1 MTKTEFKNYCLR
13 KLGGGM
19 ITVNVTPDQVED
31 RIHEAYQLFV
41 DKHYDSTEGEWL
53 LYRTSEEDVKNG
65 YITLSDDIKIVDGLL
80 EQHTV
85 KEIIDSN
92 PNHEN
97 KMECH
102 QFSVVG
108 QSIIESMTSGVYKPF
123 DNLSFYIMNLGFD
136 TVKDMS
142 GLMPRFEYTFHK
154 RKLVI
159 YDGQPLKDKVVAIH
173 VKRFIP
179 MEEVFDDLWFKK
191 YATAKIKEQWG
202 SNLKKHSNIEHLGGV
217 QINGQQIYDEAIQE
231 IEQLETKLIEQYEVP
246 PMMTIG

>member
-1 MTKTEFKNYCLR
+1 MTKTNFKNYCLR

-19 ITVNVTPDQVED
+19 IVVNVTPEQVED
-31 RIHEAYQLFV
+31 RIQEAYQLFA

-53 LYRTSEEDVKNG
+53 LYRTSAEDIKNG
-65 YITLSDDIKIVDGLL
+65 YITLSNDIKIVDGLL
-80 EQHTV
+80 DQHIV
-85 KEIIDSN
+85 KEIVDSN
-92 PNHEN
+92 T
-97 KMECH
+97 KMESH

-108 QSIIESMTSGVYKPF
+108 QSIIQMMSGGVYRPF
-123 DNLSFYIMNLGFD
+123 DSLSFYIMNLGFD
-136 TVKDMS
+136 TVKDMV

-159 YDGQPLKDKVVAIH
+159 YDGKPLKDKIIAIH

-217 QINGQQIYDEAIQE
+217 QINGQQIYDEAVQE